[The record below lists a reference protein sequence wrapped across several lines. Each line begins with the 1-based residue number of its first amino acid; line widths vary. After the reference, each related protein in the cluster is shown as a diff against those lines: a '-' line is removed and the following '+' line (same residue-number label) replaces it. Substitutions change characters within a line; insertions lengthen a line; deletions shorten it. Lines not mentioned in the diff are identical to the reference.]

1 MYLHVDYRA
10 VSSTVMVHIFF
21 LCFNWEIRC
30 LETRFIWNISLKKI
44 EKENILINTCFLT
57 QWQLNCTGTIR
68 NAANV
73 CCVQFSS
80 HSTHLLAFG
89 SADYKIHCYDLRTTR
104 IPWCTLAGHGKAVS
118 YVKFLDPCTI
128 VSASTDNTLK
138 IWDLNKTTSSG
149 LSTNAC
155 SLTLRG
161 HTNEKVC
168 LQLICSIS
176 EKNCF

>member
-1 MYLHVDYRA
+1 MEHFFEENRERKYSYQYL
-10 VSSTVMVHIFF
+10 
-21 LCFNWEIRC
+21 
-30 LETRFIWNISLKKI
+30 
-44 EKENILINTCFLT
+44 FLT
-57 QWQLNCTGTIR
+57 QWQLNCTGTIK
-68 NAANV
+68 NTASV

-80 HSTHLLAFG
+80 HSSHLLAFG

-168 LQLICSIS
+168 LQLICSI
-176 EKNCF
+176 